1 MRANRAKTSRM
12 KSAFFVAMACAVLG
26 CSSHPRANEAPG
38 AGDENAGKTSVKSMP
53 DAPLGPPLEFTLDPI
68 RRDSDFVPASE
79 QLRGKRA
86 VVLILSSSDGESTA
100 LLMRLAPLLRD
111 LPPDT
116 TCMLVAMEPLENR
129 MLAEIMMNAEDTPC
143 LRAMADRTRGRLG
156 DLAKVNSVPMT
167 LVLRADGR
175 AVGIAEGMVH
185 PDVVMKEL
193 EKAK

>member
-1 MRANRAKTSRM
+1 VNRV
-12 KSAFFVAMACAVLG
+12 FVAAMLCAAWG
-26 CSSHPRANEAPG
+26 CSSHPRVAEPSPRA
-38 AGDENAGKTSVKSMP
+38 ENTGKTSANATA
-53 DAPLGPPLEFTLDPI
+53 DAPLGPPLEFVLAPVK
-68 RRDSDFVPASE
+68 RDTDFVPASE

-100 LLMRLAPLLRD
+100 LLMRLAPLLRE
-111 LPPDT
+111 LPPDA

-129 MLAEIMMNAEDTPC
+129 ILAETMMDAEDTPC

-156 DLAKVNSVPMT
+156 DLAKVNSVPVT

-175 AVGIAEGMVH
+175 AVGIAAGMVH
-185 PDVVMKEL
+185 PDVVLKEL